1 MKLKSLA
8 LSASLTLLSLATLP
22 LCVSAQGNAKDLFYE
37 EMKEQ
42 TNASFGAA
50 YCIELRRSGQ
60 PAFLCNNRYSF
71 QSGDSIRL
79 HVKTNANRYAY
90 ILLTQGSS
98 GKKDVLLYPQNLNED
113 NLVVGGK
120 ELVIPPKGMLTFD
133 NTVGAEEICLILTPQ
148 KITDQRSLAANGV
161 RINSDLLS
169 GTPQDVQGYK
179 VYSNDGAYS
188 YSSGKTGAPGS
199 GQVFVVNPRGSSEPT
214 SIKIV
219 LNHGSSSTSPPPMPQ
234 PEPNPAPSPSP
245 AVKPPST
252 NPSTNPSANPNSA
265 VTDKW
270 AFIVGVNKFRAGSNL
285 QFCVP
290 DAMMFKEFLIK
301 ECGFAPNHVLC
312 LTDENATTRNINHVM
327 KNLLPQGVQK
337 DDLVLLYFSSHGTP
351 GKSGGNYIVTHDFDG
366 VQNNG
371 IHMQTLGEMIKQ
383 NIPSKRVVTILD
395 TCFSGNARDLDAT
408 AYIDEQLLGSGQI
421 VVSSCSVNESSLEDP
436 KIQHGLFTYYLTK
449 ALREKKALK
458 TSFDACRDLVTK
470 AAAAMNGSQNPIV
483 KYDRWQGNDVVL
495 YAKPTKPR

>member
-1 MKLKSLA
+1 MNLKALA
-8 LSASLTLLSLATLP
+8 LSALLSLSTLAT
-22 LCVSAQGNAKDLFYE
+22 CAQDSMAQGNAKDLFYE
-37 EMKEQ
+37 EMKEP
-42 TNASFGAA
+42 TNESLGTA
-50 YCIELRRSGQ
+50 YCIELRRPGQ

-98 GKKDVLLYPQNLNED
+98 GKKDVILYPQNGSED
-113 NLVVGGK
+113 NLIIGGK

-133 NTVGAEEICLILTPQ
+133 STVGAEEICLILTPQ
-148 KITDQRSLAANGV
+148 KIPDERSISTKAVGAV
-161 RINSDLLS
+161 RVNSDLLS
-169 GTPQDVQGYK
+169 GTPQNVQGYK

-199 GQVFVVNPRGSSEPT
+199 GQVFVVNPRGGSEPT

-219 LNHGSSSTSPPPMPQ
+219 LNHGSSGTSPPPMPQ
-234 PEPNPAPSPSP
+234 PEPAPTPTPSPSP
-245 AVKPPST
+245 SPS
-252 NPSTNPSANPNSA
+252 PSPNSNPNSA

-290 DAMMFKEFLIK
+290 DAMMFKEFLVK

-351 GKSGGNYIVTHDFDG
+351 DKAGGNYIVTHDFDG

-371 IHMQTLGEMIKQ
+371 IHMQTLGEMIKK

-395 TCFSGNARDLDAT
+395 TCFSGNARDLDA
-408 AYIDEQLLGSGQI
+408 AGFIDDQLLGSGQI

-436 KIQHGLFTYYLTK
+436 KIQHGLFTYYLTR

-458 TSFDACRDLVTK
+458 ASFDACRDHVTR
-470 AAAAMNGSQNPIV
+470 AAQAMNGSQNPIV